1 MPFTLPNL
9 AYANNALEPYIDELT
24 MDIHRNRH
32 HNAYVTN
39 LNNAVNGDAALE
51 GKTLEELLANNL
63 AIVPDAKKAAV
74 RNNGGGHLNHSLFWL
89 IMAPNGQGGGGE
101 PIGQLADAINA
112 TFGDFEQFKAAFKAA
127 AIGRFGSGWAWLAK
141 KADGTLEIYSTPN
154 QDTPLMDG
162 KTAIIGID
170 VWEHAYYL
178 KYQNL
183 RPSYT
188 DNWWNV
194 VNWNTAEAIY
204 NGTFNLTF

>member
-1 MPFTLPNL
+1 MAFALPEL
-9 AYANNALEPYIDELT
+9 AYANSALVPYIDELT
-24 MDIHRNRH
+24 MEIHRGRH

-39 LNNAVNGDAALE
+39 LNNAVTGDAALE

-74 RNNGGGHLNHSLFWL
+74 RNNGGGHFNHSLFWL

-112 TFGDFEQFKAAFKAA
+112 TFGSFDNCKAQLKAA

-178 KYQNL
+178 QYQNL
-183 RPSYT
+183 RPGYV

-194 VNWNTAEAIY
+194 VNWNTAEAIF
-204 NGTFNLTF
+204 NGAVTLTF

>member
-1 MPFTLPNL
+1 MAFALPEL
-9 AYANNALEPYIDELT
+9 AYANNALTPYIDELT
-24 MDIHRNRH
+24 MEIHRGRH

-101 PIGQLADAINA
+101 PIGQLAGAINA
-112 TFGDFEQFKAAFKAA
+112 TFGSFDNFKAQFKAA

-162 KTAIIGID
+162 KTAIIGLD

-178 KYQNL
+178 QYQNV
-183 RPSYT
+183 RPGYI

-194 VNWNTAEAIY
+194 VNWNTAEAIF
-204 NGTFNLTF
+204 NGAFTLTF

>member
-1 MPFTLPNL
+1 MPFALPGL
-9 AYANNALEPYIDELT
+9 AYANNALEPYIDEAT
-24 MDIHRNRH
+24 MDIHRSRH

-39 LNNAVNGDAALE
+39 LNNAVAGDAALE
-51 GKTLEELLANNL
+51 GKSLEELLANNL
-63 AIVPDAKKAAV
+63 AIVPDAKKGPV

-101 PIGQLADAINA
+101 PIGQLGEAINT
-112 TFGDFEQFKAAFKAA
+112 TFGSFDNLKAQIKAA

-141 KADGTLEIYSTPN
+141 KADGTLEVYSTPN
-154 QDTPLMDG
+154 QDTPAMEG

-183 RPSYT
+183 RPGYV

-204 NGTFNLTF
+204 NGTVTLTF

>member
-1 MPFTLPNL
+1 MAFALPNL
-9 AYANNALEPYIDELT
+9 AYANNALVPYIDEMT
-24 MDIHRNRH
+24 MDIHRARH

-39 LNNAVNGDAALE
+39 LNNAVTGDAALE
-51 GKTLEELLANNL
+51 GKSLEELLANNL

-101 PIGQLADAINA
+101 PIGQLAEAINA
-112 TFGDFEQFKAAFKAA
+112 AFGNFDTFKAQFKAA

-154 QDTPLMDG
+154 QDTPAMDG
-162 KTAIIGID
+162 KTAIIGLD

-178 KYQNL
+178 QYQNV
-183 RPSYT
+183 RPGYV

-194 VNWNTAEAIY
+194 TNWNTAEAIY
-204 NGTFNLTF
+204 NGTLTLTF

>member
-9 AYANNALEPYIDELT
+9 AYANNALEPFIDEMT
-24 MDIHRNRH
+24 MDIHRSRH

-51 GKTLEELLANNL
+51 GKTLEELLADNL
-63 AIVPDAKKAAV
+63 AIVPEAKKAAV

-112 TFGDFEQFKAAFKAA
+112 TFGDFEKFKAAFKAA

-154 QDTPLMDG
+154 QDAPLMEG

-204 NGTFNLTF
+204 NGTFTLTF

>member
-1 MPFTLPNL
+1 MAFALPEL
-9 AYANNALEPYIDELT
+9 AYANSALVPYIDELT
-24 MDIHRNRH
+24 MEIHRGRH

-39 LNNAVNGDAALE
+39 LNNAVTGDAALE

-74 RNNGGGHLNHSLFWL
+74 RNNGGGHFNHSLFWL

-112 TFGDFEQFKAAFKAA
+112 TFGGFDNFKAQFKAA

-178 KYQNL
+178 QYQNL
-183 RPSYT
+183 RPGYV
-188 DNWWNV
+188 DNWWSV
-194 VNWNTAEAIY
+194 VNWNTAEAIF
-204 NGTFNLTF
+204 NGAFTLTF

>member
-112 TFGDFEQFKAAFKAA
+112 TFGDFEQFKTAFKAA

-154 QDTPLMDG
+154 QDAPLMDG

>member
-1 MPFTLPNL
+1 MAFTLPAL
-9 AYANNALEPYIDELT
+9 PYADNALEPYIDEAT
-24 MDIHRNRH
+24 MVIHRTKH

-39 LNNAVNGDAALE
+39 LNNAVAGDAALE

-63 AIVPDAKKAAV
+63 AIVPDAKKGAV
-74 RNNGGGHLNHSLFWL
+74 RNNGGGHLNHSLFWQIL
-89 IMAPNGQGGGGE
+89 APEGQGGGGA
-101 PIGQLADAINA
+101 PIGQLAAAIDA
-112 TFGDFEQFKAAFKAA
+112 TFGSFDNFKAQFKAA

-162 KTAIIGID
+162 KTAIIGLD

-183 RPSYT
+183 RPNYVDAFWS
-188 DNWWNV
+188 V
-194 VNWNTAEAIY
+194 VNWNQAEAIY
-204 NGTFNLTF
+204 NGVFTLTF

>member
-9 AYANNALEPYIDELT
+9 AYANNALEPYIDEAT
-24 MDIHRNRH
+24 MDIHRSRH

-39 LNNAVNGDAALE
+39 LNNALAGEEALATA
-51 GKTLEELLANNL
+51 TLEELLANNL
-63 AIVPDAKKAAV
+63 AIVPDAKKGAV
-74 RNNGGGHLNHSLFWL
+74 RNNGGGHFNHSLFWL

-101 PIGQLADAINA
+101 PIGQLASAIDA
-112 TFGDFEQFKAAFKAA
+112 TFGSFDNFKTQFKAA

-154 QDTPLMDG
+154 QDSPVMEG
-162 KTAIIGID
+162 KTAIIGLD

-183 RPSYT
+183 RPGYV
-188 DNWWNV
+188 DNWWSV

-204 NGTFNLTF
+204 NGTFTLTF

>member
-1 MPFTLPNL
+1 MAFTLPNL
-9 AYANNALEPYIDELT
+9 PYANNALEPYIDEKT
-24 MDIHRNRH
+24 MDIHRTRH
-32 HNAYVTN
+32 HNTYVTN
-39 LNNAVNGDAALE
+39 LNTAVAGDAALE

-63 AIVPDAKKAAV
+63 SIVPDAKKAPV

-89 IMAPNGQGGGGE
+89 IMAPKGDGGGE
-101 PIGQLADAINA
+101 PVGELGAAITSAFGSFDA
-112 TFGDFEQFKAAFKAA
+112 FKNQFKAA

-162 KTAIIGID
+162 KTAIIGLD

-178 KYQNL
+178 QYQNV
-183 RPSYT
+183 RPGYV

-194 VNWNTAEAIY
+194 VNWNNAEAIY
-204 NGTFNLTF
+204 NGTLTLTF

>member
-1 MPFTLPNL
+1 MPFSLPNL
-9 AYANNALEPYIDELT
+9 AYANNALEPFIDELT
-24 MDIHRNRH
+24 MDIHRSRH

-63 AIVPDAKKAAV
+63 AIVPEAKKAAV

-101 PIGQLADAINA
+101 PTGQLADAINA
-112 TFGDFEQFKAAFKAA
+112 TFGDFEKFKAAFKAA

-141 KADGTLEIYSTPN
+141 KSDGTLEVYSTPN
-154 QDTPLMDG
+154 QDTPLMEG

-194 VNWNTAEAIY
+194 VNWSTAEAIY
-204 NGTFNLTF
+204 NGTFTLTF

>member
-112 TFGDFEQFKAAFKAA
+112 TFGDFEQFKTAFKAA

>member
-1 MPFTLPNL
+1 MAFALPEL
-9 AYANNALEPYIDELT
+9 GYANNALTPYIDELT
-24 MDIHRNRH
+24 MEIHRGKH

-39 LNNAVNGDAALE
+39 LNAAVTGDAALD
-51 GKTLEELLANNL
+51 GKTLEELLENNL
-63 AIVPDAKKAAV
+63 AIVPEAKKAAV

-89 IMAPNGQGGGGE
+89 IMAPNGTGGGGA
-101 PIGQLADAINA
+101 PIGQLAAAIDA
-112 TFGDFEQFKAAFKAA
+112 TFGSFDEFKTKFKAA

-154 QDTPLMDG
+154 QDTPMMDG
-162 KTAIIGID
+162 KTAIIGLD

-178 KYQNL
+178 QYQNV
-183 RPSYT
+183 RPGYV

-204 NGTFNLTF
+204 TGTFTLTF